1 MLVANSEF
9 NYPPE
14 PPWLQYHERFPPH
27 RCLITGEMRV
37 LAFLTTRQ
45 STYRLPNP
53 HRNRWLHQK
62 VTSNR
67 PPMPRFSSI
76 HVPKGSK
83 S

>member
-1 MLVANSEF
+1 MLDVKSHF

-14 PPWLQYHERFPPH
+14 PLWLKFHRRFPH
-27 RCLITGEMRV
+27 LRCLMTSEMAVWPSVTTGP
-37 LAFLTTRQ
+37 

-53 HRNRWLHQK
+53 HRNQWVHQK

-76 HVPKGSK
+76 HVPNRPK